1 MLDWLRDQ
9 FNSWFGSNET
19 HVANAYSGSD
29 HIVLLFQSERLTTD
43 QISATIKFLNGTN
56 DSEVKILVIKKIEK
70 QLVRVPF
77 NQVHKQRRRTAYE
90 FLTVFA
96 ENRES
101 AICENYRIPANRS
114 YIITNEGGIKDYDK
128 TNH

>member
-19 HVANAYSGSD
+19 HVANAYSRSD

-56 DSEVKILVIKKIEK
+56 DSEAKILVIKKIEK

-90 FLTVFA
+90 F
-96 ENRES
+96 
-101 AICENYRIPANRS
+101 
-114 YIITNEGGIKDYDK
+114 
-128 TNH
+128 